1 MPLAAQCPQQE
12 LAMHSTLTG
21 PGPGQDLAAVA
32 GSGLGQELAEQAAVV
47 SQLLQELLVP
57 AQAVGQ
63 GQPWHSPRTG
73 VSQGLVPFPAGCHP
87 AVEQGLGCR
96 CP

>member
-47 SQLLQELLVP
+47 SHLLQELLVP
-57 AQAVGQ
+57 AQAVAKAAVPGLPRLQGQPWQ

-73 VSQGLVPFPAGCHP
+73 VS
-87 AVEQGLGCR
+87 
-96 CP
+96 